1 MLFIILI
8 GLVVFCIV
16 FGVIFL
22 MRKQRRDRRAKE
34 NFEHIKEKGD
44 AFLADAVKVRRGEEI
59 SFNNEEDV
67 RLNKASR
74 PPVSFEETM
83 IYRRSPKTKSE
94 PFSIQEDDALKTE
107 KSSVDDPFQTEA
119 SSADSSE
126 EQNTVLQTETKSP
139 RRRRRTETLN

>member
-44 AFLADAVKVRRGEEI
+44 A
-59 SFNNEEDV
+59 
-67 RLNKASR
+67 
-74 PPVSFEETM
+74 
-83 IYRRSPKTKSE
+83 
-94 PFSIQEDDALKTE
+94 
-107 KSSVDDPFQTEA
+107 
-119 SSADSSE
+119 
-126 EQNTVLQTETKSP
+126 
-139 RRRRRTETLN
+139 

>member
-34 NFEHIKEKGD
+34 NYEHIKEKGD

-83 IYRRSPKTKSE
+83 IYRRSPRKKDE
-94 PFSIQEDDALKTE
+94 PFSIQESDMSKTE
-107 KSSVDDPFQTEA
+107 KGDPFETEVP
-119 SSADSSE
+119 STDSSE
-126 EQNTVLQTETKSP
+126 EQNTVLQSETKSP